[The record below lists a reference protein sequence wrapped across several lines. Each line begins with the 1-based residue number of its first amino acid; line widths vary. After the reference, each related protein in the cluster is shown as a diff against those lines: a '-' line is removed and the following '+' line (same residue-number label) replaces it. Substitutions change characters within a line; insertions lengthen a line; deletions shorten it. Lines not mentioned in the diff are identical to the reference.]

1 MIIIR
6 SNGEAVELKVVSVD
20 RRKREV
26 VIEIPKYNSQFTF
39 SDMTGRI
46 ALTEN
51 GRQVINKTQP
61 ATIHVARSVY
71 AGLAMWAGSILG
83 DSRRGTLKKPKQKW
97 AVYWQATD
105 GDHFMDYTWAVSA
118 RQAVNQVHYRQIAGE
133 ATIMLDSMF
142 AKIVNSTSKLSVS

>member
-83 DSRRGTLKKPKQKW
+83 DSRR
-97 AVYWQATD
+97 
-105 GDHFMDYTWAVSA
+105 
-118 RQAVNQVHYRQIAGE
+118 
-133 ATIMLDSMF
+133 
-142 AKIVNSTSKLSVS
+142 